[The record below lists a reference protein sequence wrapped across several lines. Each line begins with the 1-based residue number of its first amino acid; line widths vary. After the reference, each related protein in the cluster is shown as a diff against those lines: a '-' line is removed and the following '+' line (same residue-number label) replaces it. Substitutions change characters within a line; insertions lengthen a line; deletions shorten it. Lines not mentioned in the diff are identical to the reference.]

1 MTKAQ
6 KFAQHGGTAR
16 AIGVSLLRLWFFI
29 IGLLVAVAS
38 FLYLPIQ
45 VMAHGEARTAMV
57 GAGGKGMELLSGL
70 VTAPGATFT
79 AWTVATGNSLQIR
92 SADTSSRV
100 VLLGAWAWNQV
111 AGTLRIRSPRLHDFQ
126 QGIRM
131 RVPVNNVGPMYPP
144 SGDTFASQ
152 LLIPQDTLTVEQTGS
167 GVGGQIE
174 TGSLLVW
181 YDSLP
186 GIGGR
191 FISPDVL
198 QKSGVNVIGQEV
210 SITTGVAGG
219 YSGQVAIN
227 SSFDNFKANT
237 DYALV
242 GYMTDTRVC
251 SVRFQG
257 IDTGNLG
264 VGGPGDPAFRDV
276 QNDWFIRL
284 SNSFNLPMIP
294 VFNSANKSAILVDA
308 TAQQVAVT
316 SVVTAFMVELAPGAA
331 PGGTGK

>member
-1 MTKAQ
+1 MKQST
-6 KFAQHGGTAR
+6 KFAQHGGTSRVIACALVR
-16 AIGVSLLRLWFFI
+16 MVFFLT
-29 IGLLVAVAS
+29 GLLVATAS
-38 FLYLPIQ
+38 LLYIPIQ
-45 VMAHGEARTAMV
+45 VLAHGEATMPMLGV
-57 GAGGKGMELLSGL
+57 GGKGMEILSGF

-79 AWTVATGNSLQIR
+79 AWTAATGNSLTLR

-100 VLLGAWAWNQV
+100 VLIGAWAWNQV

-131 RVPVNNVGPMYPP
+131 RVPVNNVSPMYPP
-144 SGDTFASQ
+144 TGDPSMSQ
-152 LLIPQDTLTVEQTGS
+152 LLIPQDNLTVEQTGS
-167 GVGGQIE
+167 AVGGQIE

-191 FISPDVL
+191 FIDPGTL
-198 QKSGVNVIGQEV
+198 QKGGVNIIGQEMSV
-210 SITTGVAGG
+210 TTGVAGG

-237 DYALV
+237 DYALI

-257 IDTGNLG
+257 VDTGNLG
-264 VGGPGDPAFRDV
+264 VGGPGDPSFREI
-276 QNDWFIRL
+276 QSSWFTRL
-284 SNSFNLPMIP
+284 SGSFGLPMIP
-294 VFNSANKSAILVDA
+294 VFNSANKNSILVDA
-308 TAQQVAVT
+308 TSQQVAVT
-316 SVVTAFMVELAPGAA
+316 TVVTAFMVELSPGTAA
-331 PGGTGK
+331 AGGGK